1 MDFFLNNYFSYEQK
15 IGSYDTLLSIIIL
28 QTIVH
33 FQKMTSCKL
42 RVKLRV
48 TFLKLFVE
56 EYRKIEL
63 VGRSVAVCLVRW
75 TFNYAQPN
83 THKQRHFHDKSIILR

>member
-1 MDFFLNNYFSYEQK
+1 MQEKLIY
-15 IGSYDTLLSIIIL
+15 
-28 QTIVH
+28 

-48 TFLKLFVE
+48 TFSKLFVE

-63 VGRSVAVCLVRW
+63 VGRSVARCVNFAKWYDARA
-75 TFNYAQPN
+75 TPRKI
-83 THKQRHFHDKSIILR
+83 KQTL

>member
-28 QTIVH
+28 QIIVY
-33 FQKMTSCKL
+33 FEKMTSCKL
-42 RVKLRV
+42 RVKLCV

-56 EYRKIEL
+56 EYRKTEL
-63 VGRSVAVCLVRW
+63 VGRSV
-75 TFNYAQPN
+75 
-83 THKQRHFHDKSIILR
+83 S

>member
-1 MDFFLNNYFSYEQK
+1 MK
-15 IGSYDTLLSIIIL
+15 AIL
-28 QTIVH
+28 RLQ
-33 FQKMTSCKL
+33 TSCKL

-63 VGRSVAVCLVRW
+63 MGRSVARCPKPRYPR
-75 TFNYAQPN
+75 N
-83 THKQRHFHDKSIILR
+83 